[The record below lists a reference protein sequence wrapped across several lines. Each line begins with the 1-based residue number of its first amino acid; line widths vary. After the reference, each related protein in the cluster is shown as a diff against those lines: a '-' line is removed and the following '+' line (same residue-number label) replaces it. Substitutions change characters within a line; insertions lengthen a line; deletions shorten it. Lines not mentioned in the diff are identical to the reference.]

1 MDNYNG
7 ICKEGRREG
16 MRAEARKEGGK
27 AGRKAGE
34 QGKRGWKP
42 VILYLFAPGSNSTA
56 LCCSVQTYPFSK
68 PLI

>member
-42 VILYLFAPGSNSTA
+42 YFISFCSWVEFHSTVLLGA
-56 LCCSVQTYPFSK
+56 NIPF
-68 PLI
+68 